1 MVMTIEKMTI
11 FHTSIIIHK
20 FMSSYHVIRIAQ
32 VIAHSIELKKIFKAI
47 YIDPFFTS
55 QTAQK
60 KTKTVDSV

>member
-20 FMSSYHVIRIAQ
+20 FISSYNLIRIAQ
-32 VIAHSIELKKIFKAI
+32 VIAHSIELKKIFKVI
-47 YIDPFFTS
+47 YIDPFLTS

>member
-1 MVMTIEKMTI
+1 MVMTTEKMTI

-20 FMSSYHVIRIAQ
+20 FVSSYYFIRIAQ
-32 VIAHSIELKKIFKAI
+32 VIAHSIELKKIFSVI
-47 YIDPFFTS
+47 YTDPFFTP

>member
-1 MVMTIEKMTI
+1 
-11 FHTSIIIHK
+11 
-20 FMSSYHVIRIAQ
+20 MSSYHVIRIAQ